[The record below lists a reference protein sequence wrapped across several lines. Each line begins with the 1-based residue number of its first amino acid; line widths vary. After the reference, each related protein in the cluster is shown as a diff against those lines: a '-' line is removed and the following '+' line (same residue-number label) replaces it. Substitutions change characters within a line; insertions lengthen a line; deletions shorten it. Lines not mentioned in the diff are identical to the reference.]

1 VAVGTFNGFCPSK
14 LWIFVSCFSS
24 FVPHFAVVVV
34 MFEAKKIRN
43 ERENSCHQT
52 TNNQQKTN
60 IMRQRIS
67 TGNLDFKINNNKQPL
82 FCSGQCLKH

>member
-1 VAVGTFNGFCPSK
+1 VAVGTFNGFYPSK

-24 FVPHFAVVVV
+24 LVSHFAVVVV

-52 TNNQQKTN
+52 TNNQQKNKHHEAKN
-60 IMRQRIS
+60 IDRQF
-67 TGNLDFKINNNKQPL
+67 GFQNNQ
-82 FCSGQCLKH
+82 